1 VSSFNFGLVEC
12 DGERN
17 ARERDERAA
26 PAHSFVRS
34 AAAAEKRQRLF
45 FLFSPPPPTY
55 ILPLVTPHTLCS
67 DVPPGAAAKKSRSRG
82 AGSRAKSKAKSKA
95 KAKAEGALPPSRKHQ
110 DPLSA
115 PLPSSLFARG
125 PAVATKSIA
134 DKKLRGTLRYRE
146 KLAGQAQSSAA
157 AAHEW
162 LLPSQLGTATD
173 GAGAGALE
181 AEPGSLERTWRVS
194 QRELVG
200 DLAPRGAAKKALDL
214 SLPATGP
221 YSLAFTP
228 SGRSMVIGGRRGHL
242 AVLDAETAKLGCE
255 VFLRG
260 EGTVRDV
267 SFLHNDD
274 FFAVAQGGHGGSGGG
289 AGGVFIYDRRG
300 AEVHAAREHAGAR
313 RLAFLRNH
321 FLLSSIGDGGVL
333 RWQDVTTGQLVG
345 ASGTGSLPTRQGDVR
360 SAFCANPHSAVVV
373 AGHANGV
380 VSMWSP
386 NCTAGSGALV
396 KILAHR
402 GPVLACAVDAR
413 GLHLV
418 TSGADGQVRVF
429 DVRTFRP
436 LHSYLSRAPASDV
449 AISQRGVV
457 AVGAGRTVTLW
468 KDALGAKAAS
478 PYMRVDLS
486 TAQVPAG
493 TGNRGTGAATTG
505 ARGNGAGVWR
515 LAFRPYED
523 VLAVGHSGGVALSL
537 VPGAGEPNYD
547 SRVADPYAT
556 LRQRREGE
564 VRSLL
569 DKLPPESIVLDPTAI
584 GRVAREPAAVRAE
597 AAAAAAAANAASAAL
612 ARAKNEGRAK
622 MKGKNKPT
630 RRQKKKQFVIIEEK
644 KASLR
649 SKLLAGGGEGG
660 GGETGGG
667 EEGGEG
673 GDDGVPADAPR
684 ALHRLYRKF

>member
-1 VSSFNFGLVEC
+1 M
-12 DGERN
+12 ERETR
-17 ARERDERAA
+17 AREERFGRVFA
-26 PAHSFVRS
+26 PGPFVCRQRWRRL
-34 AAAAEKRQRLF
+34 KKHQRQRLSLSSF
-45 FLFSPPPPTY
+45 SLFTQPTYPPPPLTS
-55 ILPLVTPHTLCS
+55 TTAHS
-67 DVPPGAAAKKSRSRG
+67 DAGSNPASEAKKRRSRG
-82 AGSRAKSKAKSKA
+82 AGSRAKAKA
-95 KAKAEGALPPSRKHQ
+95 KAKAKRPPGSSSSKNKHH

-146 KLAGQAQSSAA
+146 KLAGAAQSSAA

-162 LLPSQLGTATD
+162 LLPSSLGTD
-173 GAGAGALE
+173 AGALE
-181 AEPGSLERTWRVS
+181 AEPGTLERTWRVS
-194 QRELVG
+194 QRELVS

-214 SLPATGP
+214 SMPDTGP
-221 YSLAFTP
+221 YAVAFTP
-228 SGRSMVIGGRRGHL
+228 SGRKMVLGGRRGHL
-242 AVLDAETAKLGCE
+242 AVVDAETARLGCE

-260 EGTVRDV
+260 EGSTVRDV

-313 RLAFLRNH
+313 RLAFLRSH

-345 ASGTGSLPTRQGDVR
+345 ASGTGSLPTRAGDVR
-360 SAFCANPHSAVVV
+360 SAFCANPHNAVVC

-380 VSMWSP
+380 LSMWSP
-386 NCTAGSGALV
+386 NCTASSGPLV

-402 GPVLACAVDAR
+402 GPVLSCAVDGR

-429 DVRTFRP
+429 DVRTFKP
-436 LHSYLSRAPASDV
+436 LHSYLSRAPAADV

-468 KDALGAKAAS
+468 KDALGSKAAS

-493 TGNRGTGAATTG
+493 TGNRATGAASTG
-505 ARGNGAGVWR
+505 ARGNTAGVWR
-515 LAFRPYED
+515 TVFRPYED
-523 VLAVGHSGGVALSL
+523 VLAVGHSGGVSLSL
-537 VPGAGEPNYD
+537 VPGSGEPNYD
-547 SRVADPYAT
+547 SYVADPYAS

-564 VRSLL
+564 VRALL
-569 DKLPPESIVLDPTAI
+569 DKLPPESIVLDPSTI
-584 GRVAREPAAVRAE
+584 GRVARERRTLPVKVRRMSRTLVAT
-597 AAAAAAAANAASAAL
+597 L
-612 ARAKNEGRAK
+612 
-622 MKGKNKPT
+622 
-630 RRQKKKQFVIIEEK
+630 RR
-644 KASLR
+644 R
-649 SKLLAGGGEGG
+649 
-660 GGETGGG
+660 
-667 EEGGEG
+667 
-673 GDDGVPADAPR
+673 R
-684 ALHRLYRKF
+684 